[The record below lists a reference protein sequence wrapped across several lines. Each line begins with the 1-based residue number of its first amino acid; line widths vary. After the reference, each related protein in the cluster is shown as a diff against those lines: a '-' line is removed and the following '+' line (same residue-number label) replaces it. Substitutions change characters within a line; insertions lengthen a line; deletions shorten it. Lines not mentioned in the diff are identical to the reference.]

1 MGNECCAAEPDVS
14 KELKTVAKKASPPVK
29 MGEAE
34 DSKYKEEVEQVWREY
49 DKSGT
54 GLLEKQEAFEFL
66 KKTIKEVTGND
77 PTEDE
82 LERNFEIMDEDN
94 SGDIDKEEALKF
106 LKGFRIGHA
115 LKALMNDDE

>member
-1 MGNECCAAEPDVS
+1 MGS
-14 KELKTVAKKASPPVK
+14 S
-29 MGEAE
+29 E
-34 DSKYKEEVEQVWREY
+34 DHKYREEVEQVWREY

-54 GLLEKQEAFEFL
+54 GLLEKNEAFEFL

-77 PTEDE
+77 PTEEE
-82 LERNFEIMDEDN
+82 LERNFEIMDEDM

-115 LKALMNDDE
+115 LKALMNEQE